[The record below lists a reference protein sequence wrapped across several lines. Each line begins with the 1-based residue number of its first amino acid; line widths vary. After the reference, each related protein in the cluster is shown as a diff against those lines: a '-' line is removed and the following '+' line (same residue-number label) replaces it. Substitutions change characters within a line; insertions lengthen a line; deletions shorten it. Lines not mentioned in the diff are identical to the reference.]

1 MEESIYTVLIAL
13 VTGITGTAAWQFWQR
28 KLEIKK
34 EEQYSY
40 KFECKAR
47 IEKLEDELNKSYKEN
62 EVLSKKILDL
72 SILVAE
78 LRTRIELMEKNSK

>member
-62 EVLSKKILDL
+62 ENLSKKILDL